1 LFLFK
6 DKNMPRVDELRLIA
20 RVARMYYEWN
30 MRQSEI
36 SKQLGLSQATVS
48 RLLNRSKEE
57 GIIRISINLPNGVY
71 TELEETLVKKFS
83 LRDAIVVD
91 SLEDNEN
98 LILRDLGTAAAYYL
112 ESAIR
117 PNEVIGISSWSATLL
132 VLVDTLHPLPRKPGV
147 KVVQILGGVGNPAVE
162 AHATRLTARM
172 AQLLNGEAVYLPVSG
187 VVATEAARDVLIAD
201 AVVQQAVSLFSQVNT
216 ALVGIGAVDP
226 SPLLAQSGN
235 IFSPQE
241 LDLLRQEKA
250 AGDILLRF
258 FDQNGNLVETGLE
271 KRVISMSLEQLSK
284 VSRAIGVAGGLR
296 KYAAILGALR
306 GHWINILVTD
316 HFTADRL
323 VIE

>member
-1 LFLFK
+1 
-6 DKNMPRVDELRLIA
+6 MPRIDELRVIA

-36 SKQLGLSQATVS
+36 AKQLDLSQAPVS

-57 GIIRISINLPNGVY
+57 GIIRISVNLPSGVY
-71 TELEETLVKKFS
+71 TEMEEILVKKFG

-91 SLEDNEN
+91 SLDDNEK
-98 LILRDLGTAAAYYL
+98 LIQRDLGTATAYYL

-117 PNEVIGISSWSATLL
+117 PNEIIGISSWSATLL
-132 VLVDTLHPLPRKPGV
+132 AVVDALHPPPKKPGV

-162 AHATRLTARM
+162 AHAMRLTSRM
-172 AQLLNGEAVYLPVSG
+172 AQLVNGHAVYLPVAGILS
-187 VVATEAARDVLIAD
+187 TEAARDVLMAD
-201 AVVQQAVSLFSQVNT
+201 DVTLQAISLFDHVTT
-216 ALVGIGAVDP
+216 ALVGIGAIDP

-241 LDLLRQEKA
+241 LNLLRREKA
-250 AGDILLRF
+250 VGDILLRF
-258 FDQNGNLVETGLE
+258 FGQNGDLVETGLE

-284 VSRAIGVAGGLR
+284 VARAVGVAGGSR

-316 HFTADRL
+316 HFTAKRL
-323 VIE
+323 VNE